1 MQKAQLLRAHL
12 RTHIPFLSAN
22 PDRLVMYVE
31 NAKIVANYI
40 NTLSYEY
47 RYTLT
52 VGIEAFTGSPDAVN
66 AAIVEFMQTHQ
77 RDLLQNRDLAD
88 TAISMNA
95 EILDMQNYDLM
106 YQIQLRELVT
116 VKLNPDG
123 AGQNRYD
130 IEHNPAPIDI
140 DSRPA
145 RWAGVDDDVA
155 GLSWSPEAMA
165 AFAAQKKE

>member
-12 RTHIPFLSAN
+12 RTHIPFLSDN

-31 NAKIVANYI
+31 QAQIIPNYI

-66 AAIVEFMQTHQ
+66 AAIIDFMQTHQ
-77 RDLLQNRDLAD
+77 RDVLQNRDLAD
-88 TAISMNA
+88 TAIKMNA
-95 EILDMQNYDLM
+95 EILDAQNYDLM
-106 YQIQLRELVT
+106 FEIQLRELVT

-123 AGQNRYD
+123 AGQSRYD

-145 RWAGVDDDVA
+145 RWAGVDDVVT
-155 GLSWSPEAMA
+155 GLAWSPEAMA
-165 AFAAQKKE
+165 AFTNKEQP

>member
-1 MQKAQLLRAHL
+1 MQKAQLLRTHL

-31 NAKIVANYI
+31 QAQIIPNYI

-66 AAIVEFMQTHQ
+66 AAIIEFMQTHQ

-88 TAISMNA
+88 TAIKMNA
-95 EILDMQNYDLM
+95 EILDAQNYDLM
-106 YQIQLRELVT
+106 FEIHLRELVT

-145 RWAGVDDDVA
+145 RWAGVDDVVT
-155 GLSWSPEAMA
+155 GLTWSPEATA
-165 AFAAQKKE
+165 AFTNKEQP

>member
-1 MQKAQLLRAHL
+1 MS
-12 RTHIPFLSAN
+12 TSWN
-22 PDRLVMYVE
+22 
-31 NAKIVANYI
+31 
-40 NTLSYEY
+40 SYEY

-66 AAIVEFMQTHQ
+66 AAIIEFMQTHQ
-77 RDLLQNRDLAD
+77 RDVLQNRDLAD
-88 TAISMNA
+88 TAIKMNA
-95 EILDMQNYDLM
+95 EILDAQNYDLM
-106 YQIQLRELVT
+106 FEIHLRELVT

-145 RWAGVDDDVA
+145 RWAGVDDVVT
-155 GLSWSPEAMA
+155 GLIWSPEAMA
-165 AFAAQKKE
+165 AFTNKEQP